1 MMHYRN
7 VIAVLVC
14 SAGLIH
20 QHSLNYSLLN
30 REIRKHSKA

>member
-1 MMHYRN
+1 MHYRN

-20 QHSLNYSLLN
+20 QYSLNYSLLN
-30 REIRKHSKA
+30 REIRKHSKT